1 MIKKCISK
9 GWKFTDFKS
18 GFVDVDLPHDYAIK
32 QKRSPDAPT
41 GANNG
46 YFPDAPAEYSKFLN
60 FDKSKHYILDIDG
73 AYMCTKIQLNHD
85 YIATHPYGYTPFL
98 ADLTPYIVP
107 NVANSL
113 SIQTCP
119 PPLSTRWYSGNG
131 IYRDVSLWE
140 GGDIRIEPWDMF
152 ISTPAADKK
161 TATISLKFRISSDKT
176 ADINVCFKILC
187 NDNSIKNDEIS
198 LSVKGNSKAE
208 FEHTIELE
216 NPLLWDVENPNLY
229 TLKTEIFKDNNLL
242 DTSVNSFGIRTI
254 SADAKNGLLLNGE
267 PLKLRGGCI
276 HHDHGGL
283 GAAAFPAA
291 EERKIRLL
299 KESGF
304 NAVRTAHN
312 PPSLALLEACDRLGV
327 IVMDEAFDC
336 WNKSKNI
343 NDYNLFFE
351 DWCLRDISY
360 MVLRDRNH
368 PCVISYSIGNE
379 IGEIDGTSNAEK
391 WSELLAS
398 EIRKYDDTRFVT
410 SGIQKDF
417 AIHNP
422 QETDPDDYKDYI
434 MRTYGKSDP
443 IDVNARTKGYEKPL
457 DIVGCNYYYN
467 NYLTEHEC
475 YPDRVIWGSETHAI
489 TFYDSWKLTKE
500 NAFIIGD
507 FTWTAIDNLGEAGT
521 GRSIWER
528 DGVIKGISLA
538 EYPWRSC

>member
-1 MIKKCISK
+1 M
-9 GWKFTDFKS
+9 
-18 GFVDVDLPHDYAIK
+18 HAIK

-85 YIATHPYGYTPFL
+85 YIAKHPYGYTPFL

-107 NVANSL
+107 NIANSL

-119 PPLSTRWYSGNG
+119 PLLSTRWYSGNG
-131 IYRDVSLWE
+131 IYRDVFLWE

-152 ISTPAADKK
+152 ISTPIADKK
-161 TATISLKFRISSDKT
+161 KATIRLKFRISSDKT
-176 ADINVCFKILC
+176 ADINVRFKILY
-187 NDNSIKNDEIS
+187 NDKSVRSDEIS
-198 LSVKGNSKAE
+198 LSVNKNSKAE

-254 SADAKNGLLLNGE
+254 SADAKNGLLINGE

-304 NAVRTAHN
+304 NAVRPAHN

-336 WNKSKNI
+336 WNKGKNI

-379 IGEIDGTSNAEK
+379 IGEIDGTSDAEK

-443 IDVNARTKGYEKPL
+443 IDINARTKGYEKPL

-467 NYLTEHEC
+467 NYLIEHEC

-489 TFYDSWKLTKE
+489 TFYDSWSSQKRTHL
-500 NAFIIGD
+500 
-507 FTWTAIDNLGEAGT
+507 
-521 GRSIWER
+521 S
-528 DGVIKGISLA
+528 
-538 EYPWRSC
+538 